1 MSRNKT
7 APLCIAMDSKAK
19 LFGSLSQILESDYK
33 KNLKIPKGV
42 IRIRI
47 SKKNTQHNVQK
58 KRYKRTNND
67 LQQIHIKLKIE

>member
-19 LFGSLSQILESDYK
+19 LFGSLSQILDSDYK

-47 SKKNTQHNVQK
+47 SKKNRQHNVHK
-58 KRYKRTNND
+58 KYKRTNND
-67 LQQIHIKLKIE
+67 LQQIYLKPKIE